1 MILTC
6 PKCATRYF
14 VDDGPFAGGPREVE
28 CDQCGALWTASA
40 EASPQPAA
48 EPDPEP
54 QAPEAGPI
62 EAPGEPATPLFPQPR
77 GRTPKEARRS
87 LWPWSRR

>member
-14 VDDGPFAGGPREVE
+14 VDDGQLASGPREVE
-28 CDQCGALWTASA
+28 CDQCGAIWTASA

-48 EPDPEP
+48 EPDP
-54 QAPEAGPI
+54 AEASPS
-62 EAPGEPATPLFPQPR
+62 EAPGEPATPLFTPPR

-87 LWPWSRR
+87 LWPWNRR

>member
-14 VDDGPFAGGPREVE
+14 VDDGQLASGPREVE
-28 CDQCGALWTASA
+28 CDQCGAIWTASA
-40 EASPQPAA
+40 EGSPETAA
-48 EPDPEP
+48 
-54 QAPEAGPI
+54 
-62 EAPGEPATPLFPQPR
+62 EPATPLFAQPR